1 MKPQPR
7 PIIEWLNELPEL
19 IRELVIA
26 EYVLFPFY
34 VKQTNAKSMSDAILS
49 SVEWEDSTLGHEFYD
64 ALFEDALYHEQ
75 NNLKLPR

>member
-1 MKPQPR
+1 MTHNPR

-26 EYVLFPFY
+26 EYVLFPFNIR
-34 VKQTNAKSMSDAILS
+34 QTNAKSMSDAIIS
-49 SVEWEDSTLGHEFYD
+49 SAEWEDSTLDYNFYD

-75 NNLKLPR
+75 NNIKLPR